1 MTTRQELAQQLAI
14 AKQKLSKEIALESWE
29 TEDGIKEH
37 IKDLENQL
45 RNLENSPKMENFKQ
59 KLGANTEKLEQQVGE
74 YYFSLEP
81 NQRGLLI
88 IGLVALLAITIY
100 WLTKEDKSKLAE
112 REARKEALA
121 EERLLRQMALFRKLK
136 E

>member
-1 MTTRQELAQQLAI
+1 MTTKQELAQQLAI

-29 TEDGIKEH
+29 SEDRIQAH
-37 IKDLENQL
+37 IQDLENQL
-45 RNLENSPKMENFKQ
+45 AQLNMTNSENFKQ
-59 KLGANTEKLEQQVGE
+59 KLGEETEKLEQQVGE
-74 YYFSLEP
+74 YYFALEP
-81 NQRGLLI
+81 DQRGLLI
-88 IGLVALLAITIY
+88 LGIITLLIITVY

-121 EERLLRQMALFRKLK
+121 EERLLRQMAFYKQLR

>member
-1 MTTRQELAQQLAI
+1 MTTKQELAQQLTI

-29 TEDGIKEH
+29 TEEGIKDH

-45 RNLENSPKMENFKQ
+45 ANINMTNSENFKQ
-59 KLGANTEKLEQQVGE
+59 KLGENTEKLEKQVGE

-81 NQRGLLI
+81 DQRGLLI

-100 WLTKEDKSKLAE
+100 WLTKEDKNKLAE